1 MSNYTLNPLVDIAFK
16 KLFGVDENKD
26 LLIDLINAIVSKE
39 DQIIDL
45 QIKNPYNA
53 KSFQNDKMSILD
65 IKAQG
70 VNKKWYI
77 IEVQL
82 MNQDFFDS
90 RALYYWARVYQEQ
103 LTIRMNYDI
112 LEKVISIN
120 FLNFNCLDEDNY
132 HNIYKIMNTKT
143 FNNYPNNHL
152 EIHFVELKKY
162 NNSLS
167 TMLDKWTNF
176 LKFDYEADQLPS
188 EMHVPSI
195 EKAVNVLAT
204 MNLNNDEREDYEN
217 RLKWMRDEE
226 MALLTAKNA
235 GLAEG
240 LEQGLA
246 QGLEQ
251 GLEQGQEK
259 AKLEIARQ
267 MLKNNFSVE
276 DIIKCTGLERE
287 KILSAK

>member
-132 HNIYKIMNTKT
+132 HNVYKIMNTKS

-162 NNSLS
+162 HNSLS

-176 LKFDYEADQLPS
+176 LKLDYEPDELPA
-188 EMHVPSI
+188 EMHIPSI

-204 MNLNNDEREDYEN
+204 MNLNRDEREDYES

-226 MALLTAKNA
+226 MALLKAENKGSEQAKI
-235 GLAEG
+235 
-240 LEQGLA
+240 
-246 QGLEQ
+246 
-251 GLEQGQEK
+251 
-259 AKLEIARQ
+259 EIVRQ
-267 MLKNNFSVE
+267 MLKNNISIE
-276 DIIKCTGLERE
+276 DIIKYTGLERE
-287 KILSAK
+287 KILSITNN